1 MSMEIAVPEEKENRM
16 TEHIVEAKCGKIK
29 GYQENNVYIYRGIP
43 YAKTERFELP
53 KAYAWEGEFDATV
66 GETDCFQYSAFLDES
81 KAKDTFYYDEFRSGR
96 EFSYA
101 EDFMTLNIVAPVE
114 AKNMPVLIFIHGG
127 GHETG
132 TVGEM
137 PYGLCTEY
145 AKRGIVFVSIGYR
158 LNVFSLY
165 DGRNFGLHDQIAATK
180 WVYENIEAFG
190 GDPSKITLM
199 GQSAGAMSI
208 TDLMYCDKLKGVVQG
223 VVLMSGGG
231 MIPKFAGPWT
241 REQAKLFWDEIR
253 RRAGVENE
261 EDAKSVD
268 AECLWKAWYEVS
280 RESKGFQAIQPS
292 IDGEIITDV
301 PQEVF
306 KAGKE
311 LDVPVMLG
319 VTSQDFLSVILYE
332 VGLNWGI
339 TNAKKNKQPVYAYM
353 FDRTPPGNRF
363 KAFHA
368 CDLWY
373 MFGCMEQSWRPFEKV
388 DEELASLM
396 QDYVANFVKTCNPN
410 GAGLPEWQPL
420 SKKHKGFRLFD
431 GKSKGVMKPLKCR
444 YKVLK
449 TMLWDKGPM

>member
-1 MSMEIAVPEEKENRM
+1 MKE
-16 TEHIVEAKCGKIK
+16 HVVDAKCGKIK
-29 GYQENNVYIYRGIP
+29 GYQQDNVYIFRGIP

-53 KAYAWEGEFDATV
+53 EAYVWEGEFDATI
-66 GETDCFQYSAFLDES
+66 GETDCYQYSSFLDES
-81 KAKDTFYYDEFRSGR
+81 KAEDTFYYDEFRSER
-96 EFSYA
+96 VFTYA
-101 EDFMTLNIVAPVE
+101 EDFMTLNIVAPTE
-114 AKNMPVLIFIHGG
+114 TKNMPVLIFIHGG

-132 TVGEM
+132 TVGEL

-145 AKRGIVFVSIGYR
+145 AKRGVVFVSIGYR

-180 WVYENIEAFG
+180 WVHENSEAFG

-208 TDLMYCDKLKGVVQG
+208 TDLMYNDKLKGIIQG

-231 MIPKFAGPWT
+231 MVPRFAGPWT
-241 REQAKLFWDEIR
+241 REQAKPFWEEVR
-253 RRAGVENE
+253 KKAGAETEAELKTVEPE
-261 EDAKSVD
+261 R
-268 AECLWKAWYEVS
+268 LWKAWYQTS
-280 RESKGFQAIQPS
+280 RSTKGFQAIQPS
-292 IDGEIITDV
+292 IDGEVITDV

-311 LDVPVMLG
+311 LDVPVMIG

-332 VGLNWGI
+332 MALNWGV
-339 TNAKKNKQPVYAYM
+339 NNHKKNKQPVYAYF
-353 FDRTPPGNRF
+353 FDRALPGNRF

-373 MFGCMEQSWRPFEKV
+373 MFGCMEQSWRPFEEM
-388 DEELASLM
+388 DMELAARM
-396 QDYVANFVKTCNPN
+396 QDYVANFVKTGNPN
-410 GAGLPEWQPL
+410 GTGLVEWKPL
-420 SKKHKGFRLFD
+420 SKRQKCFQLFD
-431 GKSKGVMKPLKCR
+431 GVSESVIKPWKCR

>member
-1 MSMEIAVPEEKENRM
+1 MI
-16 TEHIVEAKCGKIK
+16 EHIVEAKCGRMK
-29 GYQENNVYIYRGIP
+29 GYQENHVYIYRGIP
-43 YAKTERFELP
+43 YATTKRFELP
-53 KAYAWEGEFDATV
+53 TPFAWEGEFDATI
-66 GETDCFQYSAFLDES
+66 GEVDCYQYSAFLDEKKGES
-81 KAKDTFYYDEFRSGR
+81 SFYYEEFRSGR
-96 EFSYA
+96 AFAYT
-101 EDFMTLNIVAPVE
+101 EDYMALNIVAPTD
-114 AKNMPVLIFIHGG
+114 AKNAPVLIFIHGG

-165 DGRNFGLHDQIAATK
+165 NGMNYGLHDQIAATK
-180 WVYENIEAFG
+180 WVHENIEAFG
-190 GDPSKITLM
+190 GNPSKITLM

-208 TDLMYCDKLKGVVQG
+208 TDLMYCDKLKGIVQG
-223 VVLMSGGG
+223 VILMSGGG

-241 REQAKLFWDEIR
+241 REQAKPFWDEIR
-253 RRAGVENE
+253 KRAGVVSKE
-261 EDAKSVD
+261 EAKTVD
-268 AECLWKAWYEVS
+268 AERLWKAWYEVS

-311 LDVPVMLG
+311 LDVPVLLG

-332 VGLNWGI
+332 VGLHWGLD
-339 TNAKKNKQPVYAYM
+339 NAKKNKQPVYAYM
-353 FDRTPPGNRF
+353 FDRTAPGNRF

-373 MFGCMEQSWRPFEKV
+373 MFGCMKESWRPFEQI
-388 DEELASLM
+388 DMDLASQM
-396 QDYVANFVKTCNPN
+396 QDYVANFVKTTNPN
-410 GAGLPEWQPL
+410 GCGSDGRILPEWRPL
-420 SKKHKGFRLFD
+420 SKKNKGFRLFD
-431 GKSKGVMKPLKCR
+431 GKSKEYMNPLKCR
-444 YKVLK
+444 YKVWK

>member
-1 MSMEIAVPEEKENRM
+1 MK
-16 TEHIVEAKCGKIK
+16 EHIIDAKCGKIK
-29 GYQENNVYIYRGIP
+29 GYQQDNVYIYRGIP
-43 YAKTERFELP
+43 YAKTERFDLP
-53 KAYAWEGEFDATV
+53 KPFVWEGAFDATV
-66 GETDCFQYSAFLDES
+66 GETDCYQYSSFLDES
-81 KAKDTFYYDEFRSGR
+81 KAEDTFYYDEFRSGCV
-96 EFSYA
+96 FTYT
-101 EDFMTLNIVAPVE
+101 EDFMTLNIVAPTE
-114 AKNMPVLIFIHGG
+114 AHELPVLIFIHGG

-132 TVGEM
+132 TVGEL

-208 TDLMYCDKLKGVVQG
+208 TDLMYCDKLKGIVQG

-231 MIPKFAGPWT
+231 MVPRFAGPWT
-241 REQAKLFWDEIR
+241 REQAKPFWEEVR
-253 RRAGVENE
+253 RQAGAETEAELKTVEPE
-261 EDAKSVD
+261 K
-268 AECLWKAWYEVS
+268 LWKAWYRTS
-280 RESKGFQAIQPS
+280 RSTKGFQAIQPS
-292 IDGEIITDV
+292 IDGEVIIDV

-311 LDVPVMLG
+311 LDVPVMVG

-332 VGLNWGI
+332 MALHWGVY
-339 TNAKKNKQPVYAYM
+339 NHKKKKQPVYAYF
-353 FDRTPPGNRF
+353 FDRALPGNRF

-373 MFGCMEQSWRPFEKV
+373 MFGCMKQSWRPFEKM
-388 DEELASLM
+388 DEELAAEM
-396 QDYVANFVKTCNPN
+396 QDYVANFVKSGNPN
-410 GAGLPEWQPL
+410 GEGLAKWMPL
-420 SKKHKGFRLFD
+420 SRKQKGFRLFD
-431 GKSKGVMKPLKCR
+431 GVSKGVMKPWKCR